1 MQPLVAAAELA
12 DIVGRGVEAA
22 VAVADVET
30 VVELS
35 AAVVVAVVAVTEEA
49 APAYVQLF
57 VVKRQSVL
65 NCKLQ
70 RPKSIVLKAVLL
82 TARFWLYNGQQRMGC
97 WPLWG
102 GETTSERP

>member
-30 VVELS
+30 VVEL
-35 AAVVVAVVAVTEEA
+35 AAAAVVAVVAVTEEA

-65 NCKLQ
+65 NCELQ

>member
-30 VVELS
+30 VVELA
-35 AAVVVAVVAVTEEA
+35 AAVVVDVVAVTEEA
-49 APAYVQLF
+49 AHAGGQLF

-65 NCKLQ
+65 NCELQ